1 MIKWIHITLTRIKI
15 AGLSR
20 SLELQDIGTK
30 RKKKK
35 KKSLQKKIF
44 PERKKILKKSK
55 EYEPGGF

>member
-20 SLELQDIGTK
+20 SLELQDIGE
-30 RKKKK
+30 KKK